1 MTKYPF
7 PKNDHL
13 FDPREILDIMEFRLG
28 GLYLQEMRD
37 LRGGGATLAE
47 VVKHFP
53 KYENNGRSYPDSISM
68 EICLGGGVL
77 LEEGCGD
84 EAAGEEEGTIG
95 GTS

>member
-1 MTKYPF
+1 MSTTF
-7 PKNDHL
+7 T
-13 FDPREILDIMEFRLG
+13 PREILDIMEFRLG

-47 VVKHFP
+47 VVKHFL
-53 KYENNGRSYPDSISM
+53 KYVDNGRNYPDLISM
-68 EICLGGGVL
+68 EIFLGGGVL
-77 LEEGCGD
+77 LEEGHGD